1 MILVGDFSEEAVRCF
16 QRLSELDPNSSHAHF
31 GLGIKACQDK
41 KYEDALKSIGL
52 GELYTKI
59 CRIHCCLVF
68 QFGAK
73 LMKVKLEKNVSFRPE
88 VMYIIM

>member
-16 QRLSELDPNSSHAHF
+16 QRLSEMDPNSSHAHF

-52 GELYTKI
+52 GELYT
-59 CRIHCCLVF
+59 
-68 QFGAK
+68 
-73 LMKVKLEKNVSFRPE
+73 
-88 VMYIIM
+88 